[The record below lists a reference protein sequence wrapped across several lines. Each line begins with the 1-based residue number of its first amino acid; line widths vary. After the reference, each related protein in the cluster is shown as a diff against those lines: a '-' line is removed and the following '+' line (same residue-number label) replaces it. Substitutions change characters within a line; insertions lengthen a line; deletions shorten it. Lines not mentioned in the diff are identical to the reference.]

1 MKLSKKLFMLGM
13 IGCLSAGF
21 SSVSYADAASD
32 TTKMYQRII
41 ERSEAEIKKYTEELP
56 SLKEELAELEAKF
69 EEMDAY
75 RDKLID
81 ERKYDGLDIDFDDKA
96 YQELK
101 NDIGYIES
109 VIRNHESGITSAN
122 NAIARAKE
130 NISDQLD
137 VTFISGYSR
146 EDDDT
151 FVNAAGDK
159 ISNLTQRVALGYVD
173 GEWRIVIP
181 YRAWNKY
188 GPAGGNWDYTGYAGI
203 TPNMEITLDGQPLEH
218 DSSLDTDFAYIWRVG
233 FDITPNTVYDM
244 TINGRSYSVKSEF
257 ADYDGDGVKDLNG
270 YNPALDN
277 PYSYE
282 NTYGKYNSASESVD
296 TTDTT
301 DDTDSTGTTEDTYT
315 DNTETTNNTNT
326 ENTTTTNSTSVVNNG
341 LATYLVVTG
350 SDYIASVEDNSGV
363 WEAQADGK
371 WKYKKSNG
379 TYARNE
385 YVKVNGAWYAF
396 GWGSI
401 MESDCWLKFETGTTY
416 FCQSNG
422 AMPTGWCQIGGNW
435 YYFNPDN
442 TLVKNTT
449 TSDGYTVDDTGKW
462 IQ

>member
-21 SSVSYADAASD
+21 SVVSYADAASNRAQ
-32 TTKMYQRII
+32 MYQDII
-41 ERSEAEIKKYTEELP
+41 DREEANIKKYEEELP
-56 SLKEELAELEAKF
+56 GLKEELAELEAEL

-75 RDKLID
+75 RNQLID
-81 ERKYDGLDIDFDDKA
+81 DGMYDDPSTNFDEEA
-96 YQELK
+96 YQELQKSIRTTK
-101 NDIGYIES
+101 NS
-109 VIRNHESGITSAN
+109 IRNHESGIIRAN
-122 NAIARAKE
+122 RNIAEAKE

-137 VTFISGYSR
+137 VTFINGYSR

-151 FVNAAGDK
+151 FVNAAGDE

-173 GEWRIVIP
+173 GEWRVVIP

-203 TPNMEITLDGQPLEH
+203 TSNMEITLDGQELEH
-218 DSSLDTDFAYIWRVG
+218 DSSLDTDYAYVWRVD

-257 ADYDGDGVKDLNG
+257 ADYDGDGIKDLNG

-282 NTYGKYNSASESVD
+282 NTYGKYNSASEPV
-296 TTDTT
+296 DTT
-301 DDTDSTGTTEDTYT
+301 DDTETTNTSNTGTT
-315 DNTETTNNTNT
+315 NTNT
-326 ENTTTTNSTSVVNNG
+326 ENTTTTNPTPVVNNG
-341 LATYLVVTG
+341 LATYLVLTG
-350 SDYIASVEDNSGV
+350 SDYIASVEDNTGS
-363 WEAQADGK
+363 WELQSDGK

-379 TYARNE
+379 TYATNE
-385 YVKVNGAWYAF
+385 YVKVNGVWYAF

-401 MESDCWLKFETGTTY
+401 MESDCWLRFDYPTGVTY

-435 YYFNPDN
+435 YYFNADN
-442 TLVKNTT
+442 SLFKNGTT
-449 TSDGYTVDDTGKW
+449 PDGYTVDDTGKW

>member
-21 SSVSYADAASD
+21 TSVAYADAASD
-32 TTKMYQRII
+32 RAQMYQNII

-56 SLKEELAELEAKF
+56 VYEAEVASIEARLKELDEEFNTLLEQNRESEYDST
-69 EEMDAY
+69 EEKDLNK
-75 RDKLID
+75 RLI
-81 ERKYDGLDIDFDDKA
+81 KVKS
-96 YQELK
+96 QVSTCK
-101 NDIGYIES
+101 
-109 VIRNHESGITSAN
+109 SGITSAN
-122 NAIARAKE
+122 KAIASAKE

-137 VTFISGYSR
+137 VTFINGYSR

-151 FVNAAGDK
+151 FVNAAGDE

-173 GEWRIVIP
+173 GEWRVVIP

-203 TPNMEITLDGQPLEH
+203 TPNMEITLDGQELEH
-218 DSSLDTDFAYIWRVG
+218 DSSLDTDYAYVWRVD
-233 FDITPNTVYDM
+233 FDITPDTVYDM

-257 ADYDGDGVKDLNG
+257 ADYDGDGYKDVIRDFENG
-270 YNPALDN
+270 TTTQIYPGDN
-277 PYSYE
+277 TE
-282 NTYGKYNSASESVD
+282 DTDTDDTE
-296 TTDTT
+296 TTDT
-301 DDTDSTGTTEDTYT
+301 SNTGTTD
-315 DNTETTNNTNT
+315 TNT
-326 ENTTTTNSTSVVNNG
+326 ENTTTTNPTPVVNNG

-350 SDYIASVEDNSGV
+350 SDYIASVEDNTGS
-363 WEAQADGK
+363 WEVQSDGK

-385 YVKVNGAWYAF
+385 YVKVNGVWYAF

-422 AMPTGWCQIGGNW
+422 AMASGWCQIGGNW